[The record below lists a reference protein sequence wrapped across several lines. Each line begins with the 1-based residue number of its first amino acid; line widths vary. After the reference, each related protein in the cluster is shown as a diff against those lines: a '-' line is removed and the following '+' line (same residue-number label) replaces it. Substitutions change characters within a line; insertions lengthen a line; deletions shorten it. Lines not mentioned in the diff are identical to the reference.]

1 MTRLQDY
8 IKSPLAVVCH
18 DAGAANL
25 IVEWLKD
32 YSGELR
38 VCMEGPARVIWRK
51 HFPDKKLI
59 PINRVIK
66 DSTTLLSG
74 TGWADLEHSA
84 RIDAKIRGIKSI
96 AVIDHWAKLTGL
108 SVDDMDWWFVLAAY
122 KLGIL
127 LEGTWAR
134 SLEGQANAE
143 VGMVLH
149 LQANWLFTVAGQRSG
164 IL

>member
-1 MTRLQDY
+1 
-8 IKSPLAVVCH
+8 
-18 DAGAANL
+18 
-25 IVEWLKD
+25 
-32 YSGELR
+32 
-38 VCMEGPARVIWRK
+38 
-51 HFPDKKLI
+51 
-59 PINRVIK
+59 
-66 DSTTLLSG
+66 
-74 TGWADLEHSA
+74 
-84 RIDAKIRGIKSI
+84 
-96 AVIDHWAKLTGL
+96 
-108 SVDDMDWWFVLAAY
+108 MDWWFVLAAY

>member
-1 MTRLQDY
+1 MISWHDTDDPDRSSPAFEQVHGGLTR
-8 IKSPLAVVCH
+8 K
-18 DAGAANL
+18 NL
-25 IVEWLKD
+25 
-32 YSGELR
+32 
-38 VCMEGPARVIWRK
+38 
-51 HFPDKKLI
+51 
-59 PINRVIK
+59 
-66 DSTTLLSG
+66 
-74 TGWADLEHSA
+74 
-84 RIDAKIRGIKSI
+84 
-96 AVIDHWAKLTGL
+96 IDHWAKLTGL